1 MATDEGIGHIL
12 GNKMIQYLCT
22 RRMGK
27 DFMPS
32 PNGTT
37 NRAKGRGGEKRKD
50 VKCMGKL
57 TGREKNK
64 ERYYGESDQKVQKH
78 SVGEVTIYTTK

>member
-1 MATDEGIGHIL
+1 MKRAFVATDEGIGHIL

-27 DFMPS
+27 EFMPS

-37 NRAKGRGGEKRKD
+37 KRAKGRGGGRRERM

-78 SVGEVTIYTTK
+78 